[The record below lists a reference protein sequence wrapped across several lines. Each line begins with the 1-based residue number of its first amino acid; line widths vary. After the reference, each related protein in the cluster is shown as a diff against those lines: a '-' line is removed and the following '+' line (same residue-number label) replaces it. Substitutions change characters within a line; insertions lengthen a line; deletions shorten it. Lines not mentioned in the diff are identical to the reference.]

1 MGQGPQGRAGLTVVT
16 QQHVAVA
23 GASQAAG
30 AISGLGP
37 GQDPVARGTLFPGP
51 SPQSGER
58 HSRGQGKARGS

>member
-1 MGQGPQGRAGLTVVT
+1 MGQGPQGRAGLTVVS

-30 AISGLGP
+30 AISSLGP

-51 SPQSGER
+51 
-58 HSRGQGKARGS
+58 